1 MKVFRSTEGKEKIQ
15 NYYNSIINTLPL
27 TQKYVDTAFGQTF
40 ILEAGNPETPA
51 VILLHGSCS
60 NSAAW
65 LADLPALGSFYH
77 VYAVDLPGE
86 PGNSIDTRLN
96 FNSNDYP
103 RWLNE
108 VLDALEE
115 KKAIIIGNSM
125 GGWLALQFAATFPE
139 RTTALALL
147 APSGLILPKQD
158 FIDQTSD
165 IASNSDTSSDTN
177 NAVIGE
183 AELPKEVLEFMTLIM
198 ENFIP
203 FTGALPVLTDNQMR
217 ALQMPVFYIAGQ
229 NDITMDTK
237 KASNRLAQFV
247 PHANIVLSEGEHI
260 ITSAAD
266 KIIPFLKEEVS

>member
-27 TQKYVDTAFGQTF
+27 TQKYVDTTFGQTF
-40 ILEAGNPETPA
+40 VLEAGNPETPA

-65 LADLPALGSFYH
+65 LGDLPALCNFYH

-86 PGNSIDTRLN
+86 PGNSIDTRLD
-96 FNSNDYP
+96 FNADDYP

-165 IASNSDTSSDTN
+165 IANNSDTSSDTN
-177 NAVIGE
+177 NAVIGQ
-183 AELPKEVLEFMTLIM
+183 AELHREVIEFMTLIM

-203 FTGALPVLTDNQMR
+203 FTGGLPVLTDDQMR

-237 KASNRLAQFV
+237 EASNRLAQFV
-247 PHANIVLSEGEHI
+247 PQAKIILNEGQHI

-266 KIIPFLKEEVS
+266 NIIPFLKEEVS